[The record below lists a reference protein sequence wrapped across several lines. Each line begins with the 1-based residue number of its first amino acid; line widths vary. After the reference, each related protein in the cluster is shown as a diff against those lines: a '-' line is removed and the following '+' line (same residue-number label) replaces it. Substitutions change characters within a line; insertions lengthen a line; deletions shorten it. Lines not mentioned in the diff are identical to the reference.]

1 MIQKASWFVPITLYL
16 AAISVDFV
24 QTESGTAGMIF
35 LGAAISGWLLPKRHF
50 YAAVT
55 VIGLT
60 FLLPLAA
67 HINDPWQWCY
77 RLSGCVCMALLAFF
91 RDQQSGFGFQWS
103 ALGHEETETTFGNTA
118 DSIDT
123 HTQIGID
130 VDDLMEFSFHDVHH
144 DHETAVSETHH
155 RRKKEVAHFALDAGE
170 TRDYIE
176 PALQR
181 LYDTGK
187 FTDAQMK
194 MIANEMRILEDRGL
208 VAGFASC
215 LPSGTQI
222 GRFVVEEPL
231 GRGGEGYVYRGHDES
246 GQPAA
251 IKILHNMRVSDRFRR
266 EMHVVRQLAHPNIVT
281 AYEVGEFR
289 GLPFITMELLTG
301 PDLYVRVRES
311 GPLSWQ
317 EATNYILQASRAL
330 SHAHQRK
337 LIHRD
342 LKPGNMI
349 LSGGDVLKLVDFG
362 LAAMADLEAEN
373 TDSVYRFQTE
383 DGHLA
388 GTLPF
393 MAPEQARSLANANVQ
408 SDIYGLG
415 ATWYYLLTGQERLK
429 GKTFS
434 QQFENLLV
442 HRQFHSLDKK
452 CLPED
457 LYEIFRKT
465 VSYDPSNRHAS
476 CDELSSEI
484 EETLKKTGKLVD
496 LDEINVLVIED
507 SKTDMLFTIEMLRR
521 SNSSLNIHQANSLA
535 SGIEICKKL
544 EIGLV
549 LLDLTLPDS
558 SGVETVERFRH
569 LFPNLPLVVLTGM
582 SKDEV
587 SEQTLAAGADTFVSK
602 QALTAHRMERTIF
615 VTLSRHRHFRPD
627 GGASFPQNSGSDTS
641 A

>member
-1 MIQKASWFVPITLYL
+1 MNQKASWFVLIVLYL
-16 AAISVDFV
+16 AAIAFDFT
-24 QTESGTAGMIF
+24 QTESRTFGM
-35 LGAAISGWLLPKRHF
+35 LYVAAAIAGCSLPKRHF
-50 YAAVT
+50 YAAIS

-60 FLLPLAA
+60 LLLPLVA
-67 HINDPWQWCY
+67 HIDQPWQWFD
-77 RLSGCVCMALLAFF
+77 RLAGCLCLALLALSLGPNT
-91 RDQQSGFGFQWS
+91 RLPFQTAS
-103 ALGHEETETTFGNTA
+103 TSRKEPKTTFTNA
-118 DSIDT
+118 PDSLESQ
-123 HTQIGID
+123 TQIGID
-130 VDDLMEFSFHDVHH
+130 VDDLLEFSFNDVHH
-144 DHETAVSETHH
+144 DHETAISATHH
-155 RRKKEVAHFALDAGE
+155 RRKKEPVQFALDAGE
-170 TRDYIE
+170 TRDYVE

-181 LYDTGK
+181 LYDTGR

-194 MIANEMRILEDRGL
+194 MIADEMRLLEERGL
-208 VAGFASC
+208 AADFASC

-231 GRGGEGYVYRGHDES
+231 GRGGEGYVYRGHDDS

-289 GLPFITMELLTG
+289 GLPFITMELLAG

-311 GPLSWQ
+311 GPLDWQ

-349 LSGGDVLKLVDFG
+349 LSGGGVLKLVDFG
-362 LAAMADLEAEN
+362 LAAMGDSEAEH

-393 MAPEQARSLANANVQ
+393 MAPEQARSLANANIQ

-415 ATWYYLLTGQERLK
+415 ATWYYLLTGRERLK

-442 HRQFHSLDKK
+442 HRQFNSLDKK
-452 CLPED
+452 CMPEE
-457 LYEIFRKT
+457 LYNVFRKT
-465 VSYDPSNRHAS
+465 VSYDPTKRHAS
-476 CDELSSEI
+476 CDELSNEI
-484 EETLKKTGKLVD
+484 ETTLKKTGKVID

-507 SKTDMLFTIEMLRR
+507 SKTDMIFTIEMLRR
-521 SNSSLNIHQANSLA
+521 SNSSLNIHQASSLA
-535 SGIEICKKL
+535 NGIEICNEL

-558 SGVETVERFRH
+558 TGVETVKRFRQS
-569 LFPNLPLVVLTGM
+569 FADIPLVVLTGM
-582 SKDEV
+582 NKNEMSV
-587 SEQTLAAGADTFVSK
+587 QTLAAGADTFVSK
-602 QALTAHRMERTIF
+602 QGLTAHRMERTIF
-615 VTLSRHRHFRPD
+615 VTLSRHRHHRPTD
-627 GGASFPQNSGSDTS
+627 GTSFPQSSGSDTS

>member
-1 MIQKASWFVPITLYL
+1 MIY
-16 AAISVDFV
+16 
-24 QTESGTAGMIF
+24 
-35 LGAAISGWLLPKRHF
+35 LGAAISGFLLPQRQF
-50 YAAVT
+50 YASAAVL
-55 VIGLT
+55 GLT
-60 FLLPLAA
+60 FLLPLVA
-67 HINDPWQWCY
+67 HINEPWQWYY
-77 RLSGCVCMALLAFF
+77 RLSGCICLALLVFI
-91 RDQQSGFGFQWS
+91 RDLQSRFGFQWD
-103 ALGHEETETTFGNTA
+103 AWVHREAETTFANVS
-118 DSIDT
+118 DSRDSR
-123 HTQIGID
+123 TQTGID
-130 VDDLMEFSFHDVHH
+130 VNDLLEFSLHDVHH
-144 DHETAVSETHH
+144 DQETAVSETHH
-155 RRKKEVAHFALDAGE
+155 RRKKEASRFALDAGE

-187 FTDAQMK
+187 FTDTQMS
-194 MIANEMRILEDRGL
+194 MIANELRILEDRGL

-215 LPSGTQI
+215 LPSGSQI

-231 GRGGEGYVYRGHDES
+231 GRGGEGYVYRGRDES
-246 GQPAA
+246 GQPGA

-266 EMHVVRQLAHPNIVT
+266 EMHVVRQMAHPNIVT

-301 PDLYVRVRES
+301 PDLYARVRES
-311 GPLSWQ
+311 GALDWQ

-330 SHAHQRK
+330 SHAHQRN

-349 LSGGDVLKLVDFG
+349 LSGGGVLKLVDFG
-362 LAAMADLEAEN
+362 LAAMGNSDAEH

-393 MAPEQARSLANANVQ
+393 MAPEQARSLANANIQ

-415 ATWYYLLTGQERLK
+415 ATWYFLLTGKERLK
-429 GKTFS
+429 GETFS

-465 VSYDPSNRHAS
+465 VSYDPSDRHAS
-476 CDELSSEI
+476 CNELSKDI
-484 EETLKKTGKLVD
+484 EASLKKTGKHVD
-496 LDEINVLVIED
+496 LDEIHVLVIED

-521 SNSSLNIHQANSLA
+521 SNSSINIHQANSLA

-569 LFPNLPLVVLTGM
+569 LLPDLPLVVLTGM

-587 SEQTLAAGADTFVSK
+587 SERTLAAGADSFVSK
-602 QALTAHRMERTIF
+602 QALTPHRMERTIF
-615 VTLSRHRHFRPD
+615 VTLSRHRHFRPN
-627 GGASFPQNSGSDTS
+627 GPASFPQNSGSKTS